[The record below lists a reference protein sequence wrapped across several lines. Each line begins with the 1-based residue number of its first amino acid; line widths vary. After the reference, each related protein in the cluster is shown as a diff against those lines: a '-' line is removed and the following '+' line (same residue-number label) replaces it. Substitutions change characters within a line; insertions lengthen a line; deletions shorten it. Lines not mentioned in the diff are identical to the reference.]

1 MTPNELIADW
11 IDQVNEFELM
21 SQLAKRSYKRV
32 CEGIID
38 HDERNA
44 YDDEQLGC
52 ADAVKILRTLS
63 FPDDTPE
70 DTVKEQTI
78 TLLREHGRRHHE
90 NEEELSAGIRWSISV
105 IEGNPERHYNAYHP
119 RRDPPPPRSY
129 FRG

>member
-1 MTPNELIADW
+1 MTPSELIADW

-21 SQLAKRSYKRV
+21 SQQAKRAYKRV
-32 CEGIID
+32 CDEIVD
-38 HDERNA
+38 HDDRKA

-52 ADAVKILRTLS
+52 AGAAKILRSLS

-70 DTVKEQTI
+70 NTVREQGI
-78 TLLREHGRRHHE
+78 KSLRENGRRHHE
-90 NEEELSAGIRWSISV
+90 NREELSVGIRWAISV

-129 FRG
+129 FRS